1 MNFVGEYI
9 KKQRN
14 LKKINLSKVS
24 SDLKISSDL
33 LKKIE
38 NDEIDM
44 NIDIIFFLGHLR
56 SYSKYLGLNTEDI
69 INQFKL
75 QHSFKKEVKLDQIP
89 KPTSNYSLVGINKI
103 SSFNG

>member
-24 SDLKISSDL
+24 SDLKISTDL

-38 NDEIDM
+38 NDEIDK
-44 NIDIIFFLGHLR
+44 NIDIIFHPE
-56 SYSKYLGLNTEDI
+56 SI
-69 INQFKL
+69 IHSLVWFCFKTPVDFRIM
-75 QHSFKKEVKLDQIP
+75 HSFKVANRNMYPRIVIL
-89 KPTSNYSLVGINKI
+89 SSSL
-103 SSFNG
+103 

>member
-38 NDEIDM
+38 NDEIDK
-44 NIDIIFFLGHLR
+44 NIDIIFFFR
-56 SYSKYLGLNTEDI
+56 SL
-69 INQFKL
+69 
-75 QHSFKKEVKLDQIP
+75 
-89 KPTSNYSLVGINKI
+89 KI
-103 SSFNG
+103 LL

>member
-38 NDEIDM
+38 NDEIDK
-44 NIDIIFFLGHLR
+44 NIDIVFF
-56 SYSKYLGLNTEDI
+56 
-69 INQFKL
+69 
-75 QHSFKKEVKLDQIP
+75 
-89 KPTSNYSLVGINKI
+89 
-103 SSFNG
+103 